1 MSHTSSPDPT
11 AAMEGVSGSGLSLD
25 DTRAMT
31 ARWLVRLLWIN
42 AGLAIGAAWLN
53 GFHVVP
59 IAIIA
64 VLIGGI
70 GTVFH
75 LKDGHGPMARQ
86 VISVS
91 AMALVLLM
99 IAAASGS
106 AYQIDMH
113 MYVFATMAVLAAWC
127 DWRVFPATVVLV
139 AVHHLGLNVAYPAA
153 VFPDGVN
160 YLRVLLHAVIVL
172 VEAGALIA
180 LSYQLEGAAQSSATR
195 VERLD
200 ADARVAAE
208 RLSTSATAERERA
221 AKVTESIASFDGQV
235 RRLLA
240 DVIGRTKEMDEAA
253 AALSAVART
262 NDDQSAAARAASIN
276 AVARIE
282 AAASASEQLAQATQ
296 EIGER
301 TQQAARLASDATA
314 SAASTDESVAA
325 LSTASQEVSEIVE
338 LIRNV
343 AEQTNLLALNAT
355 IEAARAG
362 EAGKG
367 FAVVASEVKALA
379 DQTASAT
386 QSISTKIGVM
396 QTSTERTVGAIG
408 TIGKI
413 VQEVSHVSTT
423 IAAAIEQQ
431 DAATRQMSEG
441 VRHAARDMEGTA
453 GHLSAL
459 GDGVT
464 ATTDASATVL
474 GASRGVAGLAG
485 DLEGEI
491 TRFLDRVRAA

>member
-1 MSHTSSPDPT
+1 MSYTSPASP
-11 AAMEGVSGSGLSLD
+11 AMPEEHASASEVSLG
-25 DTRAMT
+25 DTHAVT

-42 AGLAIGAAWLN
+42 AGLAIATAWLN
-53 GFHVVP
+53 GFHVMTIGV
-59 IAIIA
+59 IA
-64 VLIGGI
+64 VLIAAI
-70 GTVFH
+70 GTAFH
-75 LKDGHGPMARQ
+75 LKDGHGAMARQ
-86 VISVS
+86 AISVS
-91 AMALVLLM
+91 AMSLVLLM

-106 AYQIDMH
+106 TYQIDMH
-113 MYVFATMAVLAAWC
+113 MYVFAMMALLSAWC

-172 VEAGALIA
+172 VEAGALMA
-180 LSYQLEGAAQSSATR
+180 LSYQLESAAQSSATR

-200 ADARVAAE
+200 ADARAAAE
-208 RLSTSATAERERA
+208 RLSSRA
-221 AKVTESIASFDGQV
+221 AAEGKRTAAVTELVASFDGQV

-253 AALSAVART
+253 AALSAIART
-262 NDDQSAAARAASIN
+262 NDDQSAAARAASTN

-282 AAASASEQLAQATQ
+282 AAASASEQLAQATR

-301 TQQAARLASDATA
+301 TQQAARLAADATA

-386 QSISTKIGVM
+386 QSISAKIGVM
-396 QTSTERTVGAIG
+396 QTSTERTVGAIA

-453 GHLSAL
+453 GHLSSL
-459 GDGVT
+459 GDGVA